1 MDQDVQGR
9 GYDKCKGLSPKE
21 APEAGEQGQGG
32 EYWEGMVGGKS
43 IGSRNQGEEMSSSK
57 A

>member
-32 EYWEGMVGGKS
+32 EY
-43 IGSRNQGEEMSSSK
+43 
-57 A
+57 